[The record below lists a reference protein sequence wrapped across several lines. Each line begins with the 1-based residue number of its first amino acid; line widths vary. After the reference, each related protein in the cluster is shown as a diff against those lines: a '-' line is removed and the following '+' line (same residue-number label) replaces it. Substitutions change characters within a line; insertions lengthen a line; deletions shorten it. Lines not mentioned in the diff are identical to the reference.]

1 MSIHREDRSRFD
13 LGLVLVRTDSTMRG
27 ESGIDNYGV
36 AIQMI
41 DLRGRGIHGRGPH
54 SSTSHLDLSRFGN

>member
-41 DLRGRGIHGRGPH
+41 DLRGG
-54 SSTSHLDLSRFGN
+54 STAEAPTRPLLTST